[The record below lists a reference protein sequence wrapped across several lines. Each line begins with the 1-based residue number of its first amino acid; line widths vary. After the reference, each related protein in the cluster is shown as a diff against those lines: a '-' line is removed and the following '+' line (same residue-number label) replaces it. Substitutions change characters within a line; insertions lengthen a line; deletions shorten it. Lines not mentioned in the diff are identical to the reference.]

1 MDYDNRPPSTVAQ
14 TSFRTTTEM
23 LLFSNANKTITCPIC
38 QRNLNTVNNIISRN
52 RKCKC
57 EHLKQQTTTFKRGG
71 VISFMNSISNSA
83 GNVNE
88 METPRYKEY
97 VNDKVALIQRTWKQ
111 YKYNKRMNIGSY
123 KGGIIQ
129 LRHRSKSVDSIRF
142 MRGGTLMRLYD
153 NKLYQ
158 KMTPINIVKVL
169 PQVITKDNNTTFA
182 EFQQK
187 KIASTFKAKSHGQL
201 KQNKINDMR
210 YEMADIWIT
219 TEQIHNDNSFT
230 INKQPYPEYEIQSLS
245 CEVNIYAPMDYS
257 EGTQTS
263 PRDKYIKNPISN
275 EIEFTINAVKKNL
288 EYQSNEMFE
297 LLKDVLFW
305 NEKVLPQLNDDL
317 KGEISFEGIAKM
329 NFFDIE
335 QNKEQ
340 FTIDKEYE
348 RKNWNDIVDIEM
360 NECFNLIN
368 NEKRVFYGV
377 NSFDN
382 KDYEILIRNNQKDIL
397 YQFTKRDIM
406 FIWNKSNE
414 VQTLDVFDE
423 IPQSKINENKE
434 EMVQEELI
442 KEEILLENK
451 EQEMSQENEEIL
463 LENKE
468 QEMSQQENEEQE
480 IIEQEN
486 NDNNN
491 DIKNINDDNIKN
503 DDDNNKNED
512 DTNKIDDDNTEL
524 DNNNINADNNK
535 LDDDNI
541 ELDDNEKDNNNT
553 EFDNDNH
560 NEIPKL
566 KVTKRKIFKSSKRS
580 SQPEEE
586 NENENEEGDFIIDF
600 IETFT
605 YEPYILIEKNDM
617 SNDENDNSKLNAYDF
632 IVNRWKTESIHLE
645 DDSINIEIIQ
655 TTQNQ
660 ISSEIFIPQYYHKHL
675 TPIQESSFSIKLFVS
690 PENQIKQRRNFLKA
704 TSVISHLSNFTIP
717 DNNELKET
725 SPVSRTKRVTPT
737 APLESTTKTT
747 LGSNALQKESDEYI
761 KELKQRLMNSKI
773 QLPPSENNVT
783 YPTKGGNVKT
793 YNVKTIKKNTGTT
806 SGNNKDLNRSNKQN
820 TVNYTITKPCKNQSA
835 HASNIVSELE
845 N

>member
-1 MDYDNRPPSTVAQ
+1 MSTSFLNETGMDYDNRPPSTVAQ

-23 LLFSNANKTITCPIC
+23 LLSSNANQTITCPIC

-71 VISFMNSISNSA
+71 VISFMNSISNSV

-142 MRGGTLMRLYD
+142 IHGNTLMRLYD

-187 KIASTFKAKSHGQL
+187 KIASTFKAKSHEQL
-201 KQNKINDMR
+201 RQNQINDMR
-210 YEMADIWIT
+210 YEIADIWIT
-219 TEQIHNDNSFT
+219 TEQVHNENAFT

-275 EIEFTINAVKKNL
+275 EIEFTIDAVKKNL

-297 LLKDVLFW
+297 LLKDVLYW
-305 NEKVLPQLNDDL
+305 NDKVLPQLNDDL
-317 KGEISFEGIAKM
+317 KGEICFEGIAKL

-335 QNKEQ
+335 QNKEG
-340 FTIDKEYE
+340 FTIYKEYE
-348 RKNWNDIVDIEM
+348 RKDWNDTVDIEM
-360 NECFNLIN
+360 SECFDLIN
-368 NEKRVFYGV
+368 NKKRVFYGV

-382 KDYEILIRNNQKDIL
+382 KDYEILIGNNQKDIL
-397 YQFTKRDIM
+397 YQFTKRDVM

-414 VQTLDVFDE
+414 VQTLDTFDE
-423 IPQSKINENKE
+423 IPQSTINENKE
-434 EMVQEELI
+434 EMDQEELI
-442 KEEILLENK
+442 K
-451 EQEMSQENEEIL
+451 EEIL

-491 DIKNINDDNIKN
+491 DDIKNNNNDNIKN

-512 DTNKIDDDNTEL
+512 DTNKIDDDNIEL
-524 DNNNINADNNK
+524 DNNNININNNK
-535 LDDDNI
+535 IDDDNI
-541 ELDDNEKDNNNT
+541 ELDNNEKDNNDNT
-553 EFDNDNH
+553 EFDNDNN

-566 KVTKRKIFKSSKRS
+566 KVTKHKIFKSSKRS
-580 SQPEEE
+580 SRPEEE
-586 NENENEEGDFIIDF
+586 NEKENEEGDFIIDS

-617 SNDENDNSKLNAYDF
+617 SNDENDNLNAYDF

-645 DDSINIEIIQ
+645 DDNINVEIIQ
-655 TTQNQ
+655 TAQNQ
-660 ISSEIFIPQYYHKHL
+660 VSNEIFIPQYCHRHL

-690 PENQIKQRRNFLKA
+690 PENQTKQRRNFIKA
-704 TSVISHLSNFTIP
+704 TSVISHLNNFTIP

-725 SPVSRTKRVTPT
+725 SPISRTKRVIPT

-747 LGSNALQKESDEYI
+747 LGSNVLQKESDEYI

-773 QLPPSENNVT
+773 QLPPSDNNVT

-793 YNVKTIKKNTGTT
+793 YNVKTIKKNAGTT
-806 SGNNKDLNRSNKQN
+806 SGNNKDLNKSNKQN
-820 TVNYTITKPCKNQSA
+820 PVNYTITNPCKNQSA
-835 HASNIVSELE
+835 HVSNIVAELE

>member
-1 MDYDNRPPSTVAQ
+1 MSTSFLNETGMDYDNRPPSTVAQ

-23 LLFSNANKTITCPIC
+23 LLSSNANQTITCPIC

-71 VISFMNSISNSA
+71 VISFMNSISNSV

-142 MRGGTLMRLYD
+142 IHGNTLMRLYD

-187 KIASTFKAKSHGQL
+187 KIASTFKAKSHEQL
-201 KQNKINDMR
+201 RQNQINDMR
-210 YEMADIWIT
+210 YEIADIWIT
-219 TEQIHNDNSFT
+219 TEQVHNENAFT

-275 EIEFTINAVKKNL
+275 EIEFTIDAVKKNL

-297 LLKDVLFW
+297 LLKDVLYW
-305 NEKVLPQLNDDL
+305 NDKVLPQLNDDL
-317 KGEISFEGIAKM
+317 KGEICFEGIAKL

-335 QNKEQ
+335 QNKEG
-340 FTIDKEYE
+340 FTIYKEYE
-348 RKNWNDIVDIEM
+348 RKDWNDTVDIEM
-360 NECFNLIN
+360 SECFDLIN
-368 NEKRVFYGV
+368 NKKRVFYGV

-382 KDYEILIRNNQKDIL
+382 KDYEILIGNNQKDIL
-397 YQFTKRDIM
+397 YQFTKRDVM

-414 VQTLDVFDE
+414 VQTLDTFDE
-423 IPQSKINENKE
+423 IPQSTINENKE
-434 EMVQEELI
+434 EMDQEELI
-442 KEEILLENK
+442 K
-451 EQEMSQENEEIL
+451 EEIL

-491 DIKNINDDNIKN
+491 DDIKNNNNDNIKN

-512 DTNKIDDDNTEL
+512 DTNTIDDDNIEL
-524 DNNNINADNNK
+524 DNNNININNNK
-535 LDDDNI
+535 IDDDNI
-541 ELDDNEKDNNNT
+541 ELDNNEKDNNDNT
-553 EFDNDNH
+553 EFDNDNN

-566 KVTKRKIFKSSKRS
+566 KITKRKIFKSSKRS
-580 SQPEEE
+580 SRPEEE
-586 NENENEEGDFIIDF
+586 NEKENEEGDFIIDS

-617 SNDENDNSKLNAYDF
+617 SNDENDNLNAYDF

-645 DDSINIEIIQ
+645 DDNINVEIIQ
-655 TTQNQ
+655 TAQNQ
-660 ISSEIFIPQYYHKHL
+660 VSNEIFIPQYCHRHL

-690 PENQIKQRRNFLKA
+690 PENQTKQRRNFIKA
-704 TSVISHLSNFTIP
+704 TSVISHLNNFTIP

-725 SPVSRTKRVTPT
+725 SPISRTKRVIPT

-747 LGSNALQKESDEYI
+747 LGSNVLQKESDEYI

-773 QLPPSENNVT
+773 QLPPSDNNVT

-793 YNVKTIKKNTGTT
+793 YNVKTIKKNAGTT
-806 SGNNKDLNRSNKQN
+806 SGNNKDLNKSNKQN
-820 TVNYTITKPCKNQSA
+820 PVNYTITNPCKNQSA
-835 HASNIVSELE
+835 HVSNIVAELE